1 MPIWT
6 TVPSVR
12 AAGRS
17 SSVGDVAHGTIA
29 PTGAG
34 HGRVW
39 FSGGQRLIGDQA
51 STPRSTVRDTVR

>member
-1 MPIWT
+1 MPSWT
-6 TVPSVR
+6 TAPSVR
-12 AAGRS
+12 GAGRS
-17 SSVGDVAHGTIA
+17 SCVGDAAHGTIA

-51 STPRSTVRDTVR
+51 RTPRSTVLDTVR